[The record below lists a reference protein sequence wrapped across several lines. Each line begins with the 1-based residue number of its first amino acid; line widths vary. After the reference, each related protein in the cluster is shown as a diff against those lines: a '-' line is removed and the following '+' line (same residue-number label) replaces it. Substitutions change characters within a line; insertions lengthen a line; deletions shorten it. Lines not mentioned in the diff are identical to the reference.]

1 MNQWMNFFVV
11 SVKKNFE
18 SRHFSF
24 LFYAKKKLNPVTEW
38 EHLIL
43 LLFMNVAHRHHGCS
57 WQNISW
63 SQGRVLFYTHSI
75 FVLLTK
81 CFQKPAKKLY
91 FTTRRFN
98 QLKMLSAQPDYSSVQ
113 LIFQQLLWFS
123 VQGWNYPTKIS
134 SSRVRDWVQ
143 LATPC
148 SIEKVGIESENKK
161 IIRLKF
167 HLNWNSVP
175 ARKLRLRSSLLI
187 YKYFIPN

>member
-1 MNQWMNFFVV
+1 MVAVGKIFHDLKDEYFFIHTAFLCYLQNVF
-11 SVKKNFE
+11 KK
-18 SRHFSF
+18 S
-24 LFYAKKKLNPVTEW
+24 
-38 EHLIL
+38 
-43 LLFMNVAHRHHGCS
+43 
-57 WQNISW
+57 
-63 SQGRVLFYTHSI
+63 
-75 FVLLTK
+75 
-81 CFQKPAKKLY
+81 AKKLY

-148 SIEKVGIESENKK
+148 SIEKVGIESANKK

-175 ARKLRLRSSLLI
+175 ARKIRLRSSLLK
-187 YKYFIPN
+187 YKYFIANWLIWAKAMPNEDSWKNTPRLYLSFKCQIAAQTKNGSK